1 MLGDRIKTLRLARN
15 LSQVELAD
23 KLHVSKQS
31 VSNWENNNILPSVEI
46 IKKLAI
52 FFSCSTDYL
61 LEMDDRIALE
71 YQQLTPIQVAHI
83 QQLIND
89 FQELNL
95 ISENIKISCQKKQT
109 AAFTAVY
116 FFCFDYFIFI
126 ISCAEPA
133 YDPIRRSSIMQTC

>member
-95 ISENIKISCQKKQT
+95 ISENIKICDCQINLLSCFFHRSVIIDHH
-109 AAFTAVY
+109 FTILPVNR
-116 FFCFDYFIFI
+116 FL
-126 ISCAEPA
+126 
-133 YDPIRRSSIMQTC
+133 

>member
-89 FQELNL
+89 FQALNL
-95 ISENIKISCQKKQT
+95 ISENIKISCQKK
-109 AAFTAVY
+109 
-116 FFCFDYFIFI
+116 
-126 ISCAEPA
+126 
-133 YDPIRRSSIMQTC
+133 